1 VTTPSTRAATAPEV
15 QEDVFCE
22 ADFAGATTPVHHAQC
37 LLGTRVEMI
46 FAKAPFAGTVQGY
59 EVFSDF
65 GDRIQHQ
72 VVFDDGS
79 AQDYAWS
86 EVLAGAEA

>member
-1 VTTPSTRAATAPEV
+1 
-15 QEDVFCE
+15 
-22 ADFAGATTPVHHAQC
+22 
-37 LLGTRVEMI
+37 MI
-46 FAKAPFAGTVQGY
+46 FGRAPFAGTVQGY

-79 AQDYAWS
+79 TQDYAWS
-86 EVLAGAEA
+86 EVLAGAEAYIRVRAAPGANVPAIAVQPLAPTLTPRLPSR